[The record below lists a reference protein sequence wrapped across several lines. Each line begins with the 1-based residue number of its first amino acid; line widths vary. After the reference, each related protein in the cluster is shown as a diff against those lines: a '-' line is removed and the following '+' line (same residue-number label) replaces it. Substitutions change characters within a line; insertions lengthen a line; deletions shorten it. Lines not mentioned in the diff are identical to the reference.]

1 MKRLI
6 ISSMLAVA
14 LLLVPVAGALA
25 ATSQDVSITAQ
36 PGYISIS
43 NTPADWV
50 INDVAG
56 DTGKYIAVDTIYYS
70 NPLGDTTI
78 PSDPIVDAECRFT
91 ITNNSGIAT
100 NIVVNFPDHA
110 NGDASTNSNLGTNN
124 TTSFGAYAYTSYGS
138 LNYSSTGKVIAKATL
153 SDALIS
159 SLPATTEFLWGLAY
173 ESQSDDWGSGT
184 AMTSTVVITA
194 TGA

>member
-6 ISSMLAVA
+6 ISIVLA
-14 LLLVPVAGALA
+14 LVLVIGPASGALA
-25 ATSQDVSITAQ
+25 LTSQDVEITAQ
-36 PGYISIS
+36 PGFISIS
-43 NTPADWV
+43 NTPATWV
-50 INDVAG
+50 INDVA
-56 DTGKYIAVDTIYYS
+56 DATGKYIAVDTIYYS
-70 NPLGDTTI
+70 NPLGDTSI
-78 PSDPIVDAECRFT
+78 PSDPIVDGECRFT
-91 ITNNSGIAT
+91 VTNTSGIAT

-110 NGDASTNSNLGTNN
+110 GGDASTNSDLGTND
-124 TTSFGAYAYTSYGS
+124 TTTFGAYAYTSYGS
-138 LNYSSTGKVIAKATL
+138 LNYSSTGKVIAKSTG

-159 SLPATTEFLWGLAY
+159 SLPASTGFKWGLAY